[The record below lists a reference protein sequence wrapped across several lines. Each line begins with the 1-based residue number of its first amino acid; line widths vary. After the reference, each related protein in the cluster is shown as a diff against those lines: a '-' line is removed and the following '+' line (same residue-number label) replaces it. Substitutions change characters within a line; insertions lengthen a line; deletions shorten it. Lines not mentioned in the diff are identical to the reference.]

1 MKNLRNASAL
11 WLLAL
16 GLSVAFQACKPKEP
30 EVIEPDVSGLKNI
43 QPPTVTPT
51 QPQAVSSTVGVVAP
65 SAAATASI
73 TALTTGAVTS
83 PAAQQAST
91 NVQTALGT
99 TSPAAVTSA
108 FTPAIATS
116 FAATGT
122 LPAGLQAQMQALVS
136 NPAMAAYLPT
146 LTRPTVNGS
155 PVSSA
160 LPAGDVVDSETI
172 FDAPVAFATAAT
184 ANEAC
189 FAAAKAALDE
199 AFARLDAS
207 RAQQE
212 ATVNTAFTTRETAI
226 NTSATACA
234 ASVTQATTTRNTEG
248 LAVLNATLTSVNS
261 LRAAGTITAAQAD
274 LFTVFAYVVFVG
286 NLQASFAL
294 DTAEKA
300 RCARVRTLELAE
312 AARVRTTDLASI
324 ATAFSASRATVS
336 TEYGRAVAVCHNQ
349 GSGN

>member
-30 EVIEPDVSGLKNI
+30 EVIEPDVAALNNI
-43 QPPTVTPT
+43 QPPTVTQT

-83 PAAQQAST
+83 PAAQQASA

-99 TSPAAVTSA
+99 TSPTAVTSA

-155 PVSSA
+155 PVSSS
-160 LPAGDVVDSETI
+160 LPTGDVIDSETI

-184 ANEAC
+184 ANDAC
-189 FAAAKAALDE
+189 FAAAQAALDVVL
-199 AFARLDAS
+199 ARLDAS
-207 RAQQE
+207 RSQQE
-212 ATVNTAFTTRETAI
+212 AVVNTAFTTRETAI
-226 NTSATACA
+226 TASSAACT

-274 LFTVFAYVVFVG
+274 LFTVFAYAVFVG

-312 AARVRTTDLASI
+312 ATRVRTVDLANI
-324 ATAFSASRATVS
+324 ASAFGTTRANA
-336 TEYGRAVAVCHNQ
+336 TEEYRKAVAVCHNQ